1 MNVVGNSAGFR
12 LEDLV
17 ALIRFQGL
25 QGSLVLSKQERK
37 ALLVFHEGR
46 VLLPLPL
53 SGRGARS
60 TARARR
66 EEARRLHRQLAELIC
81 EGDLDFEFLCDVL
94 PRKFRPA
101 RSLAV
106 AVESLCVALRRA
118 HRPAPNWPDTKH
130 GMRGTLTTPNLQQLL
145 RRLGLGRYSG
155 QLQIGAGALPQRL
168 CFDEGLA
175 YAHHLHCGS
184 GSVVALPVAHVEATT
199 FSWTWGK
206 VASLLDYPRFYAR
219 VRWAQPVR
227 AAAQPALALDAA

>member
-25 QGSLVLSKQERK
+25 EGSLVLRKEDRK

-46 VLLPLPL
+46 VLFPLPL
-53 SGRGARS
+53 SGRGAGT

-66 EEARRLHRQLAELIC
+66 VEAKRLQRQLAELIC
-81 EGDLDFEFLCDVL
+81 EGGLDFEFLCDVL
-94 PRKFRPA
+94 PRTFRPA

-106 AVESLCVALRRA
+106 PVESLCAALRRA
-118 HRPAPNWPDTKH
+118 HRPAPYWPDTRH
-130 GMRGTLTTPNLQQLL
+130 GMRGTLTTPNLQQLP

-155 QLQIGAGALPQRL
+155 QLQIGAGTLPQRL

-175 YAHHLHCGS
+175 YAHRLHCGS

-206 VASLLDYPRFYAR
+206 VASLLDYPRYYAR

-227 AAAQPALALDAA
+227 AAAPPALALDAA